1 MKNTTTHPMTS
12 DQFQL
17 VPEIVRDLDVD
28 SATGQNVKGQ
38 TTRKTASR

>member
-1 MKNTTTHPMTS
+1 MKNTNTHPMTS
-12 DQFQL
+12 DQFEL

-38 TTRKTASR
+38 TLRRTTSK